1 MNLKILETDFTE
13 RNDIVI
19 IRLSGKI
26 NSFSEADLAGSFK
39 SVRDKGKKRI
49 ILSMEKLDSIN
60 SRGIKLI
67 VNLGK
72 WMEEIGGDLKIAD
85 MQSKV
90 RQLADIFGLDK
101 MIEIYENSE
110 QAIKSFD
117 NNA

>member
-19 IRLSGKI
+19 IRLAGKI

-39 SVRDKGKKRI
+39 SVREKGKKRI

-72 WMEEIGGDLKIAD
+72 WIEEIGGDLKIAD
-85 MQSKV
+85 MQSNV
-90 RQLADIFGLDK
+90 RQLADIFQLDK
-101 MIEIYENSE
+101 ITPIYDTSDK
-110 QAIKSFD
+110 AIKSFD
-117 NNA
+117 NSV

>member
-19 IRLSGKI
+19 IRLAGKI

-39 SVRDKGKKRI
+39 SVREKGKKRI

-72 WMEEIGGDLKIAD
+72 WIEEIGGDLKSSD
-85 MQSKV
+85 MQSNV
-90 RQLADIFGLDK
+90 RQLSAIFGLDK
-101 MIEIYENSE
+101 MIDTYDNLEE
-110 QAIKSFD
+110 AIKSFD
-117 NNA
+117 NSV